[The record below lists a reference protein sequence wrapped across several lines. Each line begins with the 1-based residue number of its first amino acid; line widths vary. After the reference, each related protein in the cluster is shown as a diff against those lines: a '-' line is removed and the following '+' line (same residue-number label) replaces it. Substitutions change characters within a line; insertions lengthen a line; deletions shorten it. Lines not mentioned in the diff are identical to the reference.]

1 MPAAMEIIA
10 RGTEILETFL
20 FANSTEYINRIK
32 ITSLKYGKTNKG
44 TQRVVRDKPG

>member
-1 MPAAMEIIA
+1 MEIIA

-32 ITSLKYGKTNKG
+32 ITSPKIRK
-44 TQRVVRDKPG
+44 DE